1 MKSNYVV
8 KTRCHPGRALPG
20 LIILVILSLLFSDL
34 FAQKPMRAG
43 TSTANYLEIG
53 FGAAGN
59 ALGDAYASSVNDASA
74 IYWNPAGLAEMQYSE
89 VMVVTQPW
97 IADISSNLTA
107 VGLVIPRIGTLGL
120 GLILVNYG
128 SMEVTTLAMQDGTG
142 EMFTPTDLAFSLSY
156 ARKIVNWF
164 AFGTSAKFISS
175 RIWHTTARALAFD
188 LGIIINTHF
197 LSPTAK
203 QENGLKIGMSIS
215 NYGTPLKYEGIDLIN
230 PIDISP
236 DEAGNYRDVP
246 GQFRLQSWELPLI
259 FRIGAVVTPMVT
271 ERHVIAVMV
280 DALHP
285 NNNTESLNLGGQYT
299 FRIPSFGQFIL
310 RGGYKALFM
319 KDSQYGPAFG
329 FGIMTS
335 RLFNRGIKF
344 EYAFRDVGM
353 LGNSSSYSLSLLF

>member
-1 MKSNYVV
+1 MKNNCVV
-8 KTRCHPGRALPG
+8 RISRHHGHALPG
-20 LIILVILSLLFSDL
+20 FILLVILSLYSDI
-34 FAQKPMRAG
+34 FAQNPMRAG
-43 TSTANYLEIG
+43 TSTASYLEIG
-53 FGAAGN
+53 FGAAGS

-74 IYWNPAGLAEMQYSE
+74 IYWNPAGLAEMEYSE
-89 VMVVTQPW
+89 AMVVTQPW
-97 IADISSNLTA
+97 IANISANFTA
-107 VGLVIPRIGTLGL
+107 IGLVLPRVGTLGL
-120 GLILVNYG
+120 GLIHVNYG
-128 SMEVTTLAMQDGTG
+128 EMEVTTMAMQDGTG

-164 AFGTSAKFISS
+164 AFGASAKYVSS
-175 RIWHTTARALAFD
+175 RIWHTNAHALAFD
-188 LGIIINTHF
+188 LGMIINTHF
-197 LSPTAK
+197 LSPTSR

-230 PIDISP
+230 PIDISQS
-236 DEAGNYRDVP
+236 EAGNYRDVP

-259 FRIGAVVTPMVT
+259 FRIGATITPLVT
-271 ERHVIAVMV
+271 ENHVITCMI

-299 FRIPSFGQFIL
+299 FRIPSFGQFCV

-344 EYAFRDVGM
+344 EYAFRDLGL
-353 LGNSSSYSLSLLF
+353 LGNSTSYSLSMLF